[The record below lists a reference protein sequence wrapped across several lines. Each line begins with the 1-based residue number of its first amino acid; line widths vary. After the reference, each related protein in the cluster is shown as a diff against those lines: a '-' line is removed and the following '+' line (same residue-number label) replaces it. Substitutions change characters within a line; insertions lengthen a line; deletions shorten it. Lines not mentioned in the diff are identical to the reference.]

1 MEKLLLYPNF
11 LFFFQNK
18 MISNILMLF
27 FAVLYCVDVIYKT
40 NVIIMVSPYTRNAN
54 NTKLPSAWLMV
65 FGGKFLT
72 KTAKGEITPD
82 LSI

>member
-1 MEKLLLYPNF
+1 
-11 LFFFQNK
+11 
-18 MISNILMLF
+18 MLF
-27 FAVLYCVDVIYKT
+27 FAVLAGDVIYKT